1 MLRQGLGI
9 AIGLVGA
16 VIAVRIG
23 IPLPWMLGPII
34 IVTIA
39 AVVGAPLAAPILL
52 RKTLLPV
59 LGVMLGSSFTPD
71 IFTEA
76 SGWVFTI
83 AILPVYFAIAFGL
96 AFAVYR
102 RVGRYDPVTA
112 YFSSAP
118 GGLNDMMMIGAEAG
132 GIERRIALAHAS
144 RILVVVSFVS
154 FIFGVVLDV
163 SATGTAR
170 PYTGFADVPL
180 RDLAIL
186 IVCAV
191 LGAKFGPR
199 AGLPAPQILGPMI
212 LSVIVHLTG
221 LTAAPPP
228 TLAVNAAQLVMG
240 TVVGCRFLGV
250 PTREILR
257 DIGLAILASGLMLIV
272 AFCTA
277 FVVMQV
283 SGTPL
288 GQSFLTFAPGGLAEM
303 SLLALAM
310 DADIAYVVTIHIL
323 RIAIVIAL
331 APLVFRMFRL
341 KA

>member
-1 MLRQGLGI
+1 
-9 AIGLVGA
+9 
-16 VIAVRIG
+16 
-23 IPLPWMLGPII
+23 
-34 IVTIA
+34 
-39 AVVGAPLAAPILL
+39 
-52 RKTLLPV
+52 
-59 LGVMLGSSFTPD
+59 
-71 IFTEA
+71 
-76 SGWVFTI
+76 
-83 AILPVYFAIAFGL
+83 
-96 AFAVYR
+96 
-102 RVGRYDPVTA
+102 
-112 YFSSAP
+112 
-118 GGLNDMMMIGAEAG
+118 
-132 GIERRIALAHAS
+132 
-144 RILVVVSFVS
+144 
-154 FIFGVVLDV
+154 
-163 SATGTAR
+163 
-170 PYTGFADVPL
+170 
-180 RDLAIL
+180 
-186 IVCAV
+186 
-191 LGAKFGPR
+191 
-199 AGLPAPQILGPMI
+199 
-212 LSVIVHLTG
+212 
-221 LTAAPPP
+221 
-228 TLAVNAAQLVMG
+228 MG